1 MNRFLSTHHTVKE
14 KTSKNRCSNN
24 VAEEVSTNITD
35 RHAHRQRNI
44 KDWEHTPPA
53 LLAVV
58 FIQ

>member
-1 MNRFLSTHHTVKE
+1 MYTFFPAHHTVKE
-14 KTSKNRCSNN
+14 KTSKNRCSNE
-24 VAEEVSTNITD
+24 VAEEVNTNITD
-35 RHAHRQRNI
+35 RHTHRQRKI